1 MATSVIFGN
10 KKITLPGTYGEI
22 VSGIKNAPQNLSY
35 GNIIIIDTGSGSGMI
50 GGAGVAGTLKSGKD
64 AIYFVDDLKQ
74 YRNHIRNGIWWKLGE
89 PLYRPNGPG
98 TPGVSRAWIIKAA
111 QTAPA
116 EISYTFTG
124 GGTGGGTVV
133 AQVRDE
139 GLVGNGTTNQAAA
152 VAIGVLTG
160 SPAVGNVIDVI
171 VTDYG
176 GPVTIGS
183 FTSVGTSLAAVRTG
197 IMNAINANTITTGFS
212 ATIVGSYIHV
222 TAPLV
227 DGEAGNDY
235 IITFVITP
243 TGGGTLAGSWG
254 SFTGGQDANNLQT
267 GYGARIS
274 AGVVDSNKFIV
285 KWYRSTFR
293 GYDADNQ
300 PYDGILPIDHVSQ
313 LLATSPEFATI
324 GELIN
329 WMKND
334 GIFNKY
340 FALKAGS
347 TINGTGALDSGDI
360 TANAGWNLAA
370 GGTETYSSTYLDE
383 VLEAIPFLDY
393 TFVLADRW
401 ANDAQDAE
409 NIRIL
414 GHLVDEARYDKFLV
428 IGGGNDISAFDQ
440 SPNGSIAIAQF
451 YNNDHVVVVHG
462 GPKKISNISPTGF
475 KNFESIYKAAVV
487 LGRTCGLQ
495 PQIPLTFKRIDIEG
509 ELHNMNPTEQ
519 TLALAAGVLYTGYD
533 DELTDFVVFQGVN
546 TLQNNEN
553 QINEDGTSFSLQIR
567 RIAAQINK
575 EIIVNSK
582 RELMASEQGP
592 NQHTLNEADVK
603 VWVQS
608 FLKRKTATTN
618 EDNLITGFE
627 SVTVTREQDNLFIVY
642 GFYPNGEINKLFFTG
657 VMLDSNL

>member
-64 AIYFVDDLKQ
+64 SIYFVDDIKQ

-98 TPGVSRAWIIKAA
+98 TPGVSRAWVIKAA
-111 QTAPA
+111 QTVPA

-124 GGTGGGTVV
+124 GGSGGGNVI

-139 GLVGNGTTNQAAA
+139 GLVGNGTTNNTAA

-160 SPAVGNVIDVI
+160 VPAIGDVI
-171 VTDYG
+171 NVFVDDGT
-176 GPVTIGS
+176 GPVLIGTFTTIS
-183 FTSVGTSLAAVRTG
+183 NVLSAARTG
-197 IMNAINANTITTGFS
+197 INAAINVLVDDYS
-212 ATIVGSYIHV
+212 STIVGSYLHV
-222 TAPLV
+222 AASLA
-227 DGEAGNDY
+227 DGAAANDY
-235 IITFVITP
+235 VISFTIVP
-243 TGGGTLAGSWG
+243 AGGSTLAGSWG
-254 SFTGGQDANNLQT
+254 SFLGGQDADNLQT

-274 AGVVDSNKFIV
+274 AGVVDPLKFIV

-300 PYDGILPIDHVSQ
+300 PYDGILPGDHVSQ

-324 GELIN
+324 VELTT

-340 FALKAGS
+340 FALKAGA
-347 TINGTGALDSGDI
+347 TANGTGALDAGDI

-414 GHLVDEARYDKFLV
+414 GHLVDEARYDKFIV
-428 IGGGNDISAFDQ
+428 IGGGNDISNFDQ
-440 SPNGSIAIAQF
+440 SPNGSIPIAQF
-451 YNNDHVVVVHG
+451 YNNDHVVVIHG
-462 GPKKISNISPTGF
+462 GPKKTSNIAPTGF

-509 ELHNMNPTEQ
+509 EQHNMNPTEQ
-519 TLALAAGVLYTGYD
+519 GLALAAGVLYTGYD

-582 RELMASEQGP
+582 KELMASEQGP

-608 FLKRKTATTN
+608 FLKRKTTKTN

-627 SVTVTREQDNLFIVY
+627 SVTVTREEDNLFITY
-642 GFYPNGEINKLFFTG
+642 GFFPNGEINKLFFTG